1 MLRTVMHVV
10 FLTQNLESTRRHSQK
25 VDSGTGNMLW
35 VRMALFHAMTI
46 ARPTKKP
53 WFPGMSM

>member
-1 MLRTVMHVV
+1 MLCTVMHVV
-10 FLTQNLESTRRHSQK
+10 FLTQNLESIRKHSQK
-25 VDSGTGNMLW
+25 VDLGTGKMLW
-35 VRMALFHAMTI
+35 VRIALFDALTI